1 MYQCRYIIK
10 KIADE
15 VTGYRYTLLIWA
27 FMVVQS
33 LQGLYGGT
41 KFTGYLKLNKYVS
54 KCIIYVEAQQKMY
67 IL

>member
-1 MYQCRYIIK
+1 M
-10 KIADE
+10 
-15 VTGYRYTLLIWA
+15 TGYRYTLLIWV

-41 KFTGYLKLNKYVS
+41 KCTGYLKLNKYVI

>member
-1 MYQCRYIIK
+1 MYK

-33 LQGLYGGT
+33 LQDLYGGT

-54 KCIIYVEAQQKMY
+54 KYIIYVEAQQKMY